1 MVDNLVTLSLSQAR
15 LLTNQLNAILTA
27 ALKVHQNNS
36 TLFEK
41 CENFEDE
48 KYDVDEK
55 KLVSLNLSHNDCSSV
70 PDNILS
76 LGVSNIYRVN
86 LGNTIDID

>member
-1 MVDNLVTLSLSQAR
+1 MVDNLATLSLSQAR

-36 TLFEK
+36 TLFEI

-86 LGNTIDID
+86 LGNIID

>member
-1 MVDNLVTLSLSQAR
+1 MTLSLSQAR
-15 LLTNQLNAILTA
+15 LLTNQLIAILTA
-27 ALKVHQNNS
+27 AHQNNS

-41 CENFEDE
+41 CEKFEDE

-76 LGVSNIYRVN
+76 LGVSNIHRVN
-86 LGNTIDID
+86 LGKIID